1 MAQSEAAPQV
11 YICPM
16 HRNVRQGQPGKC
28 PQCGMDLLPEG
39 TRFGMLRH
47 MVKSPIMLVA
57 MAIVM
62 IGIMMIA
69 MKLM

>member
-1 MAQSEAAPQV
+1 MDQSEVAKQV

-16 HRNVRQGQPGKC
+16 HRNVREGQPGKC
-28 PQCGMDLLPEG
+28 PSCGMDLLPEG
-39 TRFGMLRH
+39 TKFGMLRH
-47 MVKSPIMLVA
+47 MAKSPMMLIA
-57 MAIVM
+57 MIVVM